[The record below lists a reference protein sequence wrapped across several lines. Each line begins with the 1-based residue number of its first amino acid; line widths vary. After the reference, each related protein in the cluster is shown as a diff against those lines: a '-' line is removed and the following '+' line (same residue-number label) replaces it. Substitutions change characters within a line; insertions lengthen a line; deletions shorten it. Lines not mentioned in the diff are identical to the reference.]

1 MEQFLIQRTEELV
14 WKLLCSLLI
23 LLYRVTGGRIWCP
36 MNGTAVLLLTPTS
49 RKTGKQRTVPP
60 LPPAFASATASPAP
74 SPPPDV
80 LSQLVRMQ
88 LQIFT
93 LQEHVTRLSLAILQL
108 SLAPATPSAPSPA
121 PAALPPVLEAPPP
134 PRPASR
140 AVPMIA
146 FTTDGYQV
154 VDPDKGILAPTVDSV
169 QWFAWLAS
177 TNTPSLFRVDMAPL
191 PPHAAQVI

>member
-1 MEQFLIQRTEELV
+1 MGQPSSCSPQLV
-14 WKLLCSLLI
+14 EKRENNEPCRPCL
-23 LLYRVTGGRIWCP
+23 P
-36 MNGTAVLLLTPTS
+36 PLLLL
-49 RKTGKQRTVPP
+49 P
-60 LPPAFASATASPAP
+60 LPQPHRL
-74 SPPPDV
+74 PPDV

-191 PPHAAQVI
+191 PPPAAQVI